1 VNLVDPDFI
10 YSQDEWVVQLCFF
23 ALLMAAG
30 ELGFRWGRYAIASA
44 KEKKGKAP
52 VSVIEGSLLGVL
64 GLLLGFTMSMAV
76 SRFERRTQL
85 VLDEA
90 NAIGTTYLRAQLLP
104 APSAAEMASLLR
116 EYVAIRVQHA
126 NYQDPGQLSAGR
138 REARELQTRLW
149 NIAVQHARA
158 DANPFLAVQ
167 VVQSLNQVIDL
178 DAARWMAV
186 LDRVPMPVIYVNALV
201 ALFAAILA
209 GYAFGIDG
217 ARKIFPMCV
226 LGIAITV
233 VLGVILDL
241 DNYRRGSILVS
252 QQPMIDLYLQLH
264 STAEKAAGIY
274 TR

>member
-1 VNLVDPDFI
+1 VDPDFL

-30 ELGFRWGRYAIASA
+30 EMGFRLGRYGMASA
-44 KEKKGKAP
+44 TVKKGKAQ

-90 NAIGTTYLRAQLLP
+90 NAIGTAYLRTQLLP
-104 APSAAEMASLLR
+104 APSAAQMAGLLR

-126 NYQDPGQLSAGR
+126 NYHDPGQLAAVR
-138 REARELQTRLW
+138 REAQELQTRFW
-149 NIAVQHARA
+149 AIAVERA
-158 DANPFLAVQ
+158 QADSNPLIAVQ
-167 VVQSLNQVIDL
+167 VVQSLNHVIDL
-178 DAARWMAV
+178 DAARWMAF
-186 LDRVPMPVIYVNALV
+186 LDRVPSAVIYVNALV

-217 ARKIFPMCV
+217 ARKIFPMCI

-241 DNYRRGSILVS
+241 DSSRVGSILVS
-252 QQPMIDLYLQLH
+252 QQPLIDLYLQLH
-264 STAEKAAGIY
+264 STAEKAGVY
-274 TR
+274 TQ

>member
-1 VNLVDPDFI
+1 VNPDFI

-30 ELGFRWGRYAIASA
+30 EVGFRLGRYATASA

-64 GLLLGFTMSMAV
+64 GLLLGFTMSMAM

-90 NAIGTTYLRAQLLP
+90 NAIGTAYLRTQLLP
-104 APSAAEMASLLR
+104 EPSAAEMANLLR
-116 EYVAIRVQHA
+116 EYVAIRLQHA
-126 NYQDPGQLSAGR
+126 NYQDPGQLAAGR
-138 REARELQTRLW
+138 REAHELQTRLW
-149 NIAVQHARA
+149 NIAVGRARA
-158 DANPFLAVQ
+158 DANPYLAVQ

-186 LDRVPMPVIYVNALV
+186 LDRVPTPVIYVIAIV

-209 GYAFGIDG
+209 GYTFGIDG

-241 DNYRRGSILVS
+241 DNYRRGAILVS
-252 QQPMIDLYLQLH
+252 QQPMIDLYLQLQ
-264 STAEKAAGIY
+264 STAEKAGIY
-274 TR
+274 TH

>member
-1 VNLVDPDFI
+1 VNLVDLDFL

-30 ELGFRWGRYAIASA
+30 EMGFRLGRYAAASA
-44 KEKKGKAP
+44 TVKKGKAQ

-90 NAIGTTYLRAQLLP
+90 NAIGTAYLRTQLLP
-104 APSAAEMASLLR
+104 APGAAEMAGLLR
-116 EYVAIRVQHA
+116 EYVAIRVRHA
-126 NYQDPGQLSAGR
+126 NYHDPGQLAAVR
-138 REARELQTRLW
+138 REAQKLQTRLW
-149 NIAVQHARA
+149 AIAVERA
-158 DANPFLAVQ
+158 QADSNPLIAVQ
-167 VVQSLNQVIDL
+167 VVQSLNQIIDL
-178 DAARWMAV
+178 DAARWMAF
-186 LDRVPMPVIYVNALV
+186 LDRVPSAVIYVNALV

-241 DNYRRGSILVS
+241 DSSRVGSILVS
-252 QQPMIDLYLQLH
+252 QQPLMDLYLQLH
-264 STAEKAAGIY
+264 STAEKAGVY
-274 TR
+274 TH